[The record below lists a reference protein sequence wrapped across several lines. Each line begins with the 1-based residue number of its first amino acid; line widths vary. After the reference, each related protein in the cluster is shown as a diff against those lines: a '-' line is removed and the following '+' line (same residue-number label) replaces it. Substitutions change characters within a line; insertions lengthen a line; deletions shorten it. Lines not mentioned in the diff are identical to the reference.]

1 MGHIFQKYFLRF
13 IVIGLLLLTVSLIA
27 AAQTNFII
35 PFRGESAL
43 NARGNLK
50 AGVHPNATYCID
62 VGINLN
68 FTDGTSVVEQELPPP
83 PPDPVDLDLR
93 FIDSRIGVRACLF
106 NGLVDDIKAFPVA
119 VGLSDT
125 FVINYRSSV
134 ENLSGVKIGFPIKIY
149 WPVGINLICD
159 SIRITSPASVRMR
172 MDTTSFVVLSDP
184 DFAILRIV
192 KTGSKPYPEQPPLKA
207 LTYSPVK
214 DSALKDVTPELIWSF
229 VQSAISYNYQIALDE
244 NFTNIVIDDSTHKHQ
259 VIKRTNPLGYG
270 KKYYW
275 RVRARN
281 QYGYGIFSNV
291 NSFITPQLPVPTLV
305 SPDSAAVNITRPI
318 NFRWRKPV
326 AVPRYH
332 LQVANDIN
340 FTQIVIN
347 DTAIVDTFKLISL
360 IPSGRTYFWRVRSS
374 AEGNY
379 GVFSNFRTF
388 SLRLYKP
395 AVPELLQPAH
405 RDTGISPV
413 TTFRWKS
420 TLDARSYHIQIAS
433 DTNITSVVFQDSTI
447 TDTSRIISLNPLTT
461 YFWRI
466 RAKNDSGITNSAVWR
481 FSTRIPV
488 PAVPS
493 LVSPANSDTNTLL
506 LPTLIWKSVQYAAQY
521 ELEVALDNNFTNK
534 VYSNTN
540 ITDTTQQIPSLI
552 SYIQYY
558 WRVRA
563 KNYVGIGNYSTI
575 WNFKTILTPP
585 ESVALLS
592 PLNNTKDVIANPT
605 IQWQSAIR
613 GVLYHYQ
620 VDTVNTFAEP
630 LFEDSSHSGL
640 FKQIGPLGLDKKY
653 YWRVRSWNRAGYG
666 DYSEIFNFITV
677 GLPKPVTPVLKEPSN
692 FAPNISLNPTLRWEV
707 SLNAEVYFLEVA
719 RDSIFSPANRILL
732 DTNVSRNE
740 RKIESL
746 AEKTR
751 YFWRVKGKNKAGISE
766 WSLAWSFKTYGD
778 EPANWLTSFVVFETG
793 IARDTIRFGVHPNA
807 THGIDNALGEY
818 MLPPVEPGYFDAR
831 WLSPPSRPG
840 ILGEGLRLN
849 YIPFRSFTQIDT
861 YRVRFQPG
869 IGSYPVT
876 IRWNNLFLRNVCDSI
891 KLRDEIGGF
900 TVNVR
905 MDLDNSVQI
914 TDEAVKT
921 LLLVKWGARPLNVK
935 IESNSIPDGFV
946 LYQNYPN
953 PFNPT
958 TNIRFSIKNSTR
970 AVLAVYNTLGEYI
983 TTLTDNYFV
992 PGTYSVE
999 WDGKD
1004 MNSQSVPS
1012 GVYFVKMNSDKYI
1025 AVQKM
1030 VLLR

>member
-1 MGHIFQKYFLRF
+1 MHHLNQIYFLKI
-13 IVIGLLLLTVSLIA
+13 IVIGLLLLAVSFIA
-27 AAQTNFII
+27 AAQTNFVI

-43 NARGNLK
+43 GLRAKLLS
-50 AGVHPNATYCID
+50 GVHPNATYCID
-62 VGINLN
+62 ENVILN
-68 FTDGTSVVEQELPPP
+68 FDDGTVVKEKELPPP
-83 PPDPVDLDLR
+83 SPAPDIEIR
-93 FIDSRIGVRACLF
+93 FKDSRSGAGACLG
-106 NGLVDDIKAFPVA
+106 NGLDEDIKAYTTI
-119 VGLSDT
+119 GRIDT
-125 FVINYRSSV
+125 FMINYVAFIDELGNPR
-134 ENLSGVKIGFPIKIY
+134 GYPVKVY
-149 WPVGINLICD
+149 WPVGINLVCD
-159 SIRITSPASVRMR
+159 SIKITSPISVRMR
-172 MDTTSFVVLSDP
+172 MDTTTFVVLSDP
-184 DFAILRIV
+184 DFSLMRII
-192 KTGSKPYPEQPPLKA
+192 KYGSKSYPEQPPLKA
-207 LTYSPVK
+207 ITYSPVK
-214 DSALKDVTPELIWSF
+214 DSALKVVTPELIWSF

-244 NFTNIVIDDSTHKHQ
+244 NFTSIVIDDSTLNHQ
-259 VIKRTNPLGYG
+259 VIKPLNPLGYN

-281 QYGYGIFSNV
+281 QYGYGTFSNT

-305 SPDSAAVNITRPI
+305 SPDSAAANLARPI

-326 AVPRYH
+326 AIPRYH
-332 LQVANDIN
+332 LQIANDVN
-340 FTQIVIN
+340 FTQVVIN
-347 DTAIVDTFKLISL
+347 DTAVVDTFKQISL

-379 GVFSNFRTF
+379 GIFSNIRTF

-413 TTFRWKS
+413 TTFKWKP
-420 TLDARSYHIQIAS
+420 TLDAVSYHIQIAS
-433 DTNITSVVFQDSTI
+433 DTNISSIVFQDSTI
-447 TDTSRIISLNPLTT
+447 TDTSRIISLIPLTT
-461 YFWRI
+461 YFWRV
-466 RAKNDSGITNSAVWR
+466 RAKNDSGITNSGVWR
-481 FSTRIPV
+481 FRTRVPIPSV
-488 PAVPS
+488 TT
-493 LVSPANSDTNTLL
+493 LLTPANNDTNALL
-506 LPTLIWKSVQYAAQY
+506 SPIVNWNSVQYATQY

-540 ITDTTQQIPSLI
+540 IADTSQQIPTLI
-552 SYIQYY
+552 SYIQYF

-563 KNYVGIGNYSTI
+563 KNYVGIGNYSTV

-585 ESVALLS
+585 EKVTLIS
-592 PLNNTKDVIANPT
+592 PLNNTIDVIANPT
-605 IQWQSAIR
+605 VQWSSATR
-613 GVLYHYQ
+613 GVRYHYQ
-620 VDTVNTFAEP
+620 VDTVITFAEP
-630 LFEDSSHSGL
+630 LFEDSSFSGL
-640 FKQIGPLGLDKKY
+640 SKQVGPLGLDKKY
-653 YWRVRSWNRAGYG
+653 YWRVRSWNRTGYG
-666 DYSEIFNFITV
+666 DYSDTFNFITV
-677 GLPKPVTPVLKEPSN
+677 GLPKPVTPVLKEPRN
-692 FAPNISLNPTLRWEV
+692 LAPNISLNPTLQWEI

-719 RDSIFSPANRILL
+719 RDSIFSLANRILL
-732 DTNVSRNE
+732 DTNVSVSE
-740 RKIESL
+740 RKIGLL

-751 YFWRVKGKNKAGISE
+751 YFWRVKAKNIAGMSE
-766 WSLAWSFKTYGD
+766 WSSVWSFRTYGD

-831 WLSPPSRPG
+831 WVSPPRRSG
-840 ILGEGLRLN
+840 ILGEGIRLN
-849 YIPFRSFTQIDT
+849 YIPFTSFTQIDT
-861 YRVRFQPG
+861 YRVSFQPG

-876 IRWNNLFLRNVCDSI
+876 IRWNNLFLKNVCDSI

-914 TDEAVKT
+914 TNEAVKT
-921 LLLVKWGARPLNVK
+921 LLLVKWGARPLNIK
-935 IESNSIPDGFV
+935 IESNQIPDDFV

-953 PFNPT
+953 PFNPA

-970 AVLAVYNTLGEYI
+970 AVLTVYNALGEYI

-999 WDGKD
+999 WNGKD

-1012 GVYFVKMNSDKYI
+1012 GVYFVKMNTDKYS

-1030 VLLR
+1030 ILLR